1 MNRTALSL
9 AVVVAA
15 AVPAA
20 ATGSRPHEPV
30 PITEI
35 GGFSAQASPNH
46 AIVGAHIAVRK
57 TRPGHA
63 DTVTPVGDA
72 MTQSASPPPVPTL
85 ASDSPLLQNRHPMG
99 PGTFWYQ
106 GSPGQQCIYAPSTSP
121 LCFAVLQP
129 NGHGL
134 DPALVAAEAGR
145 TMDLSLPAIEAS
157 PSAARSGLTGD
168 RSWFWLAAAPSRNAA
183 TVSLGAETVTIT
195 ADPSATE
202 WGFGDGGGRGGGPG
216 VVYRPGPTPPDAITH
231 VYETRCLPG
240 DHGRNPNVLPS
251 CADDGYHV
259 LARVSWTI
267 SFTATGPVAA
277 SGGLPSRTT
286 ESELVYPV
294 SEARAFLV
302 GGSS

>member
-1 MNRTALSL
+1 MKSLLSSL
-9 AVVVAA
+9 AVAFALGVTAA
-15 AVPAA
+15 AAGAKRPSPPVPAM
-20 ATGSRPHEPV
+20 R
-30 PITEI
+30 I
-35 GGFSAQASPNH
+35 GEFSSQVARNH
-46 AIVGAHIAVRK
+46 ATVGAHIAVRK

-63 DTVTPVGDA
+63 DTATPLADP
-72 MTQSASPPPVPTL
+72 SAL
-85 ASDSPLLQNRHPMG
+85 ASDSPLLQNPHPLG

-121 LCFAVLQP
+121 LCFVVLQP

-145 TMDLSLPAIEAS
+145 TMDLSLPAIEVS

-168 RSWFWLAAAPSRNAA
+168 RTWFWLAAAPSRNEA

-202 WGFGDGGGRGGGPG
+202 WGFGDGSGRGGGPG
-216 VVYRPGPTPPDAITH
+216 VVYRPGPTPADAITH

-240 DHGRNPNVLPS
+240 DQGRNPNVLPS

-259 LARVSWTI
+259 LVRVSWTI